1 MRGRLNEPRRY
12 HHIGFCKAAQE
23 LLPKLLDNSAISS
36 IIKKDR
42 SNANRLRPGQWN
54 PGKHTERKRTA
65 ETLSL
70 RLPQPPEQ
78 PPARS
83 GTHVRRYRAKSGV
96 FTGGSF
102 EMRNLGGTADANWP
116 SSLVWGRG
124 LSFFRSVCLPAK
136 KEKLR
141 SNRQAAGRGKSA
153 TRIFSAGERGGRPCS
168 RKTPNG
174 ASKSSE
180 APKIQAPRR
189 PRSSKDP
196 GAYKQ

>member
-141 SNRQAAGRGKSA
+141 SNRQAAGRGKGA
-153 TRIFSAGERGGRPCS
+153 TRIFSAGERGGGPAAAKRLTAQA
-168 RKTPNG
+168 R
-174 ASKSSE
+174 
-180 APKIQAPRR
+180 APKLQRSKR
-189 PRSSKDP
+189 PKDP